1 MALELP
7 LSMAEF
13 AVAVQSAMTRMLIS
27 AGQGINHASTY
38 KRTWLRR
45 LHEEVVGC
53 LAELAMGKFIDRYFI
68 PEVGT
73 FHTKPDCLHDIEV
86 RATAWEDGSLIIRDN
101 DADDRRYVFCVVSGK
116 SVEIMGWLYGYE
128 AKKNEYIRNP
138 NAYRASWF
146 VPQAKLRAVETLDFS
161 ERPMQIALAAVGSE
175 PLRELE

>member
-1 MALELP
+1 MGLEIA
-7 LSMAEF
+7 MTVAEF
-13 AVAVQSAMTRMLIS
+13 AVAVQSAVTRMLIS

-38 KRTWLRR
+38 NRTWLRR

-86 RATAWEDGSLIIRDN
+86 RSTAWENGSLIIRDN
-101 DADDRRYVFCVVSGK
+101 DNDDRRYVCCVVTGK
-116 SVEIMGWLYGYE
+116 GVHLMGWLYGHE
-128 AKKNEYIRNP
+128 AKKNEFIRNP

-146 VPQAKLRAVETLDFS
+146 VPQAKLRSIETLDFS
-161 ERPMQIALAAVGSE
+161 ERPMQIAMAAVGSE
-175 PLRELE
+175 LLRELE